1 MVRPCRLQ
9 PRRAVGGR
17 APRDILSEC
26 FARFSLFALTLKE
39 AAMPEV
45 INPATEKVFRTYD
58 LHSEHDMRAKVEKA
72 QQAFAAW
79 REKPLEERAQLLTAA
94 ARQLRARRDA
104 CAVLATEEMGKPITE
119 ARSEVEKC
127 ATVCDYY
134 AQHAEAF
141 LKPRDVATD
150 ASRSLVRYDPL
161 GVVLGIMP
169 WNFPFWQA
177 FRFAAPTLAAGNT
190 VLLKHASNVPGCA
203 MMIESLFADAGFPE
217 GVFTTL
223 LIESSSVGSVI
234 AHPAVQAV
242 SLTGSDAAGAK
253 VAAQAGE
260 HLKKC
265 VLELGGSDPFIVLA
279 DANIDEVAAKAV
291 QARCINSGQSCIAA
305 KRFIVEAAVYDAFTE
320 RMRQAMLAL
329 KIGDPR
335 DEATQVGPLA
345 RRDLLESLHEQV
357 QRSVA
362 AGAVPLV
369 GGAPLEQTGFFYAP
383 TLLAEVTPH
392 MPAFAEE
399 TFGPVAA
406 VIRADN
412 VDHAVALAN
421 RSQFGLGASIWTADR
436 NRGLELAARIEAGCV
451 FINDIVRS
459 DPRLPFGGVK
469 RSGYGR
475 ELGELGIHEF
485 VNIKTVYV
493 A

>member
-1 MVRPCRLQ
+1 
-9 PRRAVGGR
+9 
-17 APRDILSEC
+17 
-26 FARFSLFALTLKE
+26 
-39 AAMPEV
+39 MPDV
-45 INPATEKVFRTYD
+45 INPATEKVVRTYA
-58 LHSEHDMRAKVEKA
+58 LHDEGAVRVKVEQA
-72 QQAFAAW
+72 QQAFTAW
-79 REKPLEERAQLLTAA
+79 REKPVAERAQLLAA
-94 ARQLRARRDA
+94 VARRIRARRDE
-104 CAVLATEEMGKPITE
+104 CANLATEEMGKPISE

-127 ATVCDYY
+127 AAVCDYY
-134 AQHAEAF
+134 SQHAEAF
-141 LKPRDVATD
+141 LKPCEVATD
-150 ASRSLVRYDPL
+150 ANRSLVRYDPL

-190 VLLKHASNVPGCA
+190 ALLKHASNVPGCA
-203 MMIESLFADAGFPE
+203 MAIESLFDEAGFPE

-223 LIESSSVGSVI
+223 LIESSEVGSVI

-279 DANIDEVAAKAV
+279 DANVDAVAAKAV

-305 KRFIVEAAVYDAFTE
+305 KRFIVDAAIYDAFTE
-320 RMRQAMLAL
+320 RMCQAMRAL
-329 KIGDPR
+329 KVGDPR

-345 RRDLLESLHEQV
+345 RRDLLESLHDQV

-369 GGAPLEQTGFFYAP
+369 GGAPLEQTGYFYAP
-383 TLLAEVTPH
+383 TLLADVTPH
-392 MPAFAEE
+392 MAAFAEE
-399 TFGPVAA
+399 IFGPVAA
-406 VIRADN
+406 VIRAEDVN
-412 VDHAVALAN
+412 HAVALAN

-451 FINDIVRS
+451 FVNDIVRS

-475 ELGELGIHEF
+475 ELGEQGIHEF
-485 VNIKTVYV
+485 VNIKTVY
-493 A
+493 AA